1 MDNTRKPA
9 LSRESSYTHL
19 YAIGDI
25 EHSGIPAVIVKSPL
39 VRRLQRVHYFGD
51 LARVLETTYEQH
63 IVGTSE
69 IMREYPLSLINLS
82 QRIFAHTIVSTLGL
96 DREKQEAVYRELDG
110 LFSQYK
116 ERVGEVAPISSLI
129 GMLATPPYRQP
140 FGTYAKREFV
150 KILVEKLQAELE
162 QEENENKSFVN
173 LLSSIRNDLVEIF
186 SMILLES
193 RKNRSS
199 LLFKPVFLDRIR
211 SLVLGSDPLNFT
223 KKGIDLEKYEEAF
236 IHTYL
241 SRVRE
246 FYWSRITPWTYDI
259 KDPFILYQAPSIFL
273 LRYRSMSSMLGLGL
287 IASEI
292 AKSIFEEFLKSRNE
306 PSEKLSD
313 IIANELDELYKVMEA
328 ILINHSA
335 SISSLSDIVEVEDN
349 NGDKIIRY
357 SLLGLN
363 NYFIEYDLNNPF
375 SILIKEKSVED
386 WSIKPLS
393 EKHSDPKVFNSIRL
407 ITNPSDTTYHD
418 LMFPCCILSIKPVSI
433 NIGSLDH
440 ISPDAWYTKELGM
453 HILSEALKRRGLLEI
468 SRLLEKSNTHNE
480 NEIETI
486 ESIANVFTG
495 MGVGGRSYPF
505 IVWNPFISHFKLNLI
520 QSDMIPSAYQ
530 LDLLHRLD
538 KDINVGERMNYEN
551 LSELVFTLDVHALR
565 TYMLLSVIY
574 TNLFSDLAIISQR
587 LGLIHQAS
595 KTIPRQRLCSLIKN
609 KKDCM
614 YLDCMKDAASI
625 DLFSIIHFYLIS
637 KQLHEYSN
645 KVKNYLDK
653 ISIIN
658 RNLHDYQAKATIEY
672 IVELL
677 ETVRRLIKNYNRL
690 LMELIS
696 YRLEK
701 YGCNETLETIK
712 VIDDIISH
720 RQVAPNISD
729 DITNEI
735 DSFMKVLL
743 GLYIGSNSRASL
755 KSRGPHHNDVKQV
768 VVHGVVNFYELALNS
783 SKKNI
788 LLPKHFNLAAMLAS
802 KIIQGTHSGSLEEA
816 FKRKAKELCGLNI
829 SSIGV
834 QLPVQGVLKHYFH
847 LPYEF
852 TQYPE
857 VASAS
862 DIHSILK
869 IIHDEKQENTES
881 PIKRVEK
888 RYKKVFKELANYL
901 SVYDSKPLKE
911 TLRLI
916 EQTAPSIPNTDF
928 LLLPDAKKW
937 RYIGYVSLQDSA
949 IDSSHPLKLKQGVNM
964 FYTEVSP
971 MYPVMYIIY
980 WASVTVDEESENR
993 SIIELQRCIVKSIG
1007 ETVFDVLKEPKTPLI
1022 A

>member
-140 FGTYAKREFV
+140 FGTYAKREFI

-162 QEENENKSFVN
+162 QEENENNSFVN
-173 LLSSIRNDLVEIF
+173 LLSSIRNNLVEIF

-193 RKNRSS
+193 RKNRLS
-199 LLFKPVFLDRIR
+199 LLFKPVFLNRIR
-211 SLVLGSDPLNFT
+211 SLVLGSDPLDFT
-223 KKGIDLEKYEEAF
+223 RKGIDLEKYEEAF

-292 AKSIFEEFLKSRNE
+292 AKSIFEELLKSRNE

-375 SILIKEKSVED
+375 SILIKEKSVKD

-486 ESIANVFTG
+486 ESIANIFTG
-495 MGVGGRSYPF
+495 IGVGGRSYPF

-551 LSELVFTLDVHALR
+551 LSELVFTLDVQALR

-574 TNLFSDLAIISQR
+574 TNLFSDLAILSQR
-587 LGLIHQAS
+587 LGLISQAS
-595 KTIPRQRLCSLIKN
+595 KSVPKQRLCSLIKN

-614 YLDCMKDAASI
+614 YLNCMRDITRI
-625 DLFSIIHFYLIS
+625 DLFSIIHFYLVS
-637 KQLHEYSN
+637 KQLLEYSN
-645 KVKNYLDK
+645 KITKYINKVRQ
-653 ISIIN
+653 IN
-658 RNLHDYQAKATIEY
+658 RNLNDNLVKTTIEY
-672 IVELL
+672 VMELL
-677 ETVRRLIKNYNRL
+677 KTINTLIQHYNSL

-696 YRLEK
+696 YRLKE
-701 YGCNETLETIK
+701 YGCNETLETIR

-743 GLYIGSNSRASL
+743 GLYLGSNSRASS
-755 KSRGPHHNDVKQV
+755 KSRNTHQNRWKQV
-768 VVHGVVNFYELALNS
+768 VVHGVVSFYELALNS
-783 SKKNI
+783 SKKKKDI
-788 LLPKHFNLAAMLAS
+788 LLPKYFNLAAMLAS
-802 KIIQGTHSGSLEEA
+802 KVIQGTHSGSLEEA
-816 FKRKAKELCGLNI
+816 FKRKAKELCGLNV
-829 SSIGV
+829 SSVGV

-857 VASAS
+857 VASAG
-862 DIHSILK
+862 DIHNILRV
-869 IIHDEKQENTES
+869 IINEKQRITGS
-881 PIKRVEK
+881 PIKRVEN
-888 RYKKVFKELANYL
+888 RYKKIFKRLADYL
-901 SVYDSKPLKE
+901 SVYDSQPLKE

-916 EQTAPSIPNTDF
+916 ERTAPSIPNTDS

-949 IDSSHPLKLKQGVNM
+949 IDSSHPLRLKQGINE

-980 WASVTVDEESENR
+980 WASVTVDEESKNR
-993 SIIELQRCIVKSIG
+993 SIVELQRCIVKSIG
-1007 ETVFDVLKEPKTPLI
+1007 ETIFDVLKT
-1022 A
+1022 